1 MGTIHNLNFIDLF
14 SGAGGISCGL
24 EQLGMNCLLGLD
36 YDKYAIETFKAN
48 HPDASTFCGDI
59 RELKKRDFEKLIKKK
74 NVDLVVGGP
83 PCQGFSTVGA
93 GNPND
98 ERNHLFHHFLRLV
111 KYCKPSYLIIENVTG
126 LLARKNEETL
136 HAILSRISALG
147 YFIDFNVL
155 SSEQYGVPEKRR
167 RTVIMGSKY
176 HPNISLP
183 KPTQKNPKTVGQAL
197 KNLKSRNGKI
207 YNHDIESATP
217 KKLIDLQRLSHIP
230 EGRGIR
236 YEKDELELLPKKLRM
251 GINWKK
257 IREGRFRQTKYYR
270 LDRDLP
276 SPTIMTHRGNYYH
289 PTESRFLTAR
299 EAAKLQSFPNNFIFK
314 GPLSAQWRQIG
325 NAVPPKLAKELGKK
339 IISMHEEQ
347 LKNKTKLVKTSASI
361 KRKQVKQLREQLQS
375 KRGKAFHYR

>member
-1 MGTIHNLNFIDLF
+1 M
-14 SGAGGISCGL
+14 
-24 EQLGMNCLLGLD
+24 
-36 YDKYAIETFKAN
+36 
-48 HPDASTFCGDI
+48 
-59 RELKKRDFEKLIKKK
+59 
-74 NVDLVVGGP
+74 VVGGP

-93 GNPND
+93 GNPDD

-126 LLARKNEETL
+126 LLARKNEDTL

-217 KKLIDLQRLSHIP
+217 KKQIDLQRLSHIP
-230 EGRGIR
+230 EAPW
-236 YEKDELELLPKKLRM
+236 Y
-251 GINWKK
+251 
-257 IREGRFRQTKYYR
+257 
-270 LDRDLP
+270 
-276 SPTIMTHRGNYYH
+276 S
-289 PTESRFLTAR
+289 
-299 EAAKLQSFPNNFIFK
+299 
-314 GPLSAQWRQIG
+314 
-325 NAVPPKLAKELGKK
+325 V
-339 IISMHEEQ
+339 
-347 LKNKTKLVKTSASI
+347 
-361 KRKQVKQLREQLQS
+361 
-375 KRGKAFHYR
+375 